1 MTKKSRLLSI
11 VLLFKKWHMYMYITM
26 LTKYSAL
33 KGIWAGPP
41 RSEGAQNLNNG
52 QSLALET
59 CVRSRI

>member
-1 MTKKSRLLSI
+1 
-11 VLLFKKWHMYMYITM
+11 M
-26 LTKYSAL
+26 LTKCSAL

-59 CVRSRI
+59 CIRSRIYVQFLTGVLNAISLLC

>member
-1 MTKKSRLLSI
+1 MTKKSKLLSI
-11 VLLFKKWHMYMYITM
+11 ILLSKKWHMYITM

-59 CVRSRI
+59 YIRSRRI

>member
-1 MTKKSRLLSI
+1 M
-11 VLLFKKWHMYMYITM
+11 VTM

-52 QSLALET
+52 PSLDLGT
-59 CVRSRI
+59 CIRSRIQVQFLTGDLNAIS

>member
-1 MTKKSRLLSI
+1 
-11 VLLFKKWHMYMYITM
+11 M

-33 KGIWAGPP
+33 KGIWAGRP

-59 CVRSRI
+59 CMRSRI

>member
-1 MTKKSRLLSI
+1 
-11 VLLFKKWHMYMYITM
+11 M

-41 RSEGAQNLNNG
+41 RSEGAQNFNNG

-59 CVRSRI
+59 CIRSRI